1 MSLASPGLCW
11 EICHTHTPQMAHAQS
26 WSWSRRG
33 SSYWLQHR
41 EWHPDK
47 PWRGWAPVLRC
58 RCTACDKGKMHVP
71 WARNTLINGNSGIVY
86 ICIKNSCLIYSSFCR
101 NILALKQMKTE
112 NQSMPQSFW
121 DHAQY
126 FSIAEDNNK
135 KLNYNK
141 KYNTNNNTAFNYAI
155 VGDDPY

>member
-1 MSLASPGLCW
+1 
-11 EICHTHTPQMAHAQS
+11 
-26 WSWSRRG
+26 
-33 SSYWLQHR
+33 
-41 EWHPDK
+41 
-47 PWRGWAPVLRC
+47 
-58 RCTACDKGKMHVP
+58 MHVP

-86 ICIKNSCLIYSSFCR
+86 ICIKNSCLIYCSFCR

-141 KYNTNNNTAFNYAI
+141 NIIKI
-155 VGDDPY
+155 IIQHLIMLL

>member
-1 MSLASPGLCW
+1 
-11 EICHTHTPQMAHAQS
+11 
-26 WSWSRRG
+26 
-33 SSYWLQHR
+33 
-41 EWHPDK
+41 
-47 PWRGWAPVLRC
+47 
-58 RCTACDKGKMHVP
+58 
-71 WARNTLINGNSGIVY
+71 
-86 ICIKNSCLIYSSFCR
+86 
-101 NILALKQMKTE
+101 MKTE

-141 KYNTNNNTAFNYAI
+141 KYNTTNNTAFNYAI